1 MSVVAT
7 IPKDQRFRY
16 KITPI
21 NAGWMDAAMIG
32 KQITAIAGMIKSA
45 AAEDGQRMA
54 VVLTG
59 AAFLEG
65 NALEF
70 EFAALPYDD
79 PSISKNRKKK

>member
-7 IPKDQRFRY
+7 IPKDQKFVYRV
-16 KITPI
+16 TPV

-32 KQITAIAGMIKSA
+32 KQITAIAGLVKA
-45 AAEDGQRMA
+45 AACEDGPRMA

-59 AAFLEG
+59 CAFLEG

-70 EFAALPYDD
+70 EFAVLPYGD
-79 PSISKNRKKK
+79 PTISRNHKK

>member
-7 IPKDQRFRY
+7 IPKDQKFKYRV
-16 KITPI
+16 TPI

-32 KQITAIAGMIKSA
+32 KQITAIAGLMKSA
-45 AAEDGQRMA
+45 ASEDGPRVA

-59 AAFLEG
+59 LAMVEG

-70 EFAALPYDD
+70 EFAVLPYDD
-79 PSISKNRKKK
+79 ATISRNQKK